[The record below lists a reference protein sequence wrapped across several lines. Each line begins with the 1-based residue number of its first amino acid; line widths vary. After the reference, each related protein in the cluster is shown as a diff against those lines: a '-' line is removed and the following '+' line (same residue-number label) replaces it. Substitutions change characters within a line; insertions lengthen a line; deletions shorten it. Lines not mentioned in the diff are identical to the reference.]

1 MSAAAPSLSIK
12 NLSLRFG
19 GLQIL
24 HDIALSLRA
33 GEVLGLIGP
42 NGAGKSALVNCICG
56 LYSPRA
62 GSEIVFNGTSLIAI
76 PPHRVAG
83 LGITRTFQ
91 HIHLVDSM
99 SVIDN
104 VMIGAASQ
112 FRNGVLGRYFR
123 AYGSARQEEAVR
135 GRAMESL
142 ERCGIADVAQ
152 QAVSRLPLGVRRRID
167 LARALVRTPKLLLL
181 DEPASGLAS
190 DERALVRDLVAIA
203 QKDNDVA
210 VIWIEHDLD
219 LVVSAASRVA
229 VLHHG
234 RVVTEGSPR
243 DSEAERK
250 RLIDAYLTGTIGETK
265 PERDRIGA
273 GSR

>member
-1 MSAAAPSLSIK
+1 MSAVAPSLSIN

-19 GLQIL
+19 GLRIL
-24 HDIALSLRA
+24 HDITLSLRP
-33 GEVLGLIGP
+33 GEMLGLIGP

-56 LYSPRA
+56 LYSPQA
-62 GSEIVFNGTSLIAI
+62 GSEIVFNGASLIAM
-76 PPHRVAG
+76 PPHRTAG

-91 HIHLVDSM
+91 HIHLIEGM
-99 SVIDN
+99 SVVDN

-112 FRNGVLGRYFR
+112 FRDGVLGRYFR
-123 AYGSARQEEAVR
+123 AWGSARQEKEIHA
-135 GRAMESL
+135 RALESL
-142 ERCGIADVAQ
+142 ERCDIADVAQ
-152 QAVSRLPLGVRRRID
+152 QIVSGLSLGIRRRID

-190 DERALVRDLVAIA
+190 DERALVRELVAIA

-219 LVVSAASRVA
+219 LVISAASRVA

-234 RVVTEGSPR
+234 RIVTEGAPR
-243 DSEAERK
+243 ESGAERK
-250 RLIDAYLTGTIGETK
+250 RLIDAYLTGNIGGAK
-265 PERDRIGA
+265 QGGDAIGA
-273 GSR
+273 GGR